1 LSFNPKTIG
10 VIIAVTAAVGV
21 FIALFT
27 KPQEDAVGAR
37 RVHITAEGAEYAVVP
52 LDEDRIINV
61 PGPLGKTTVE
71 IKGGRVRVLDSPC
84 PNKTCVSQGWVEGP
98 GETIVCLP
106 NRVSITVK

>member
-1 LSFNPKTIG
+1 LSFNPKTLG
-10 VIIAVTAAVGV
+10 AIIAATAAVGV
-21 FIALFT
+21 LIVFLT
-27 KPQEDAVGAR
+27 KPQEDTVDV
-37 RVHITAEGAEYAVVP
+37 RVHITAEGAEYAAVP

-84 PNKTCVSQGWVEGP
+84 PNKTCVSQGWVERP